1 MAYRGNLPPGSRVEA
16 ELTLDETAAGSAL
29 VAVAYVANDG
39 SHEDDS
45 AIVVPGGFGICV
57 VTTVDE
63 LGRLRVF
70 VDLGREGDRA
80 QLTVRV
86 DGVVQDDEAIEGD
99 TSWAYSLS

>member
-1 MAYRGNLPPGSRVEA
+1 MAYKGNLPPGSRVEA
-16 ELTLDETAAGSAL
+16 ELTLDESAAGSAL
-29 VAVAYVANDG
+29 IAIAYVANDG

-45 AIVVPGGFGICV
+45 AIVVPGGFGIGV

-70 VDLGREGDRA
+70 VDLSREGDRA
-80 QLTVRV
+80 QLVVRV
-86 DGVVQDDEAIEGD
+86 DGVVRDEEAIEGD